1 MNRKAIL
8 STVAVFSLLALGSAQ
23 NKANRPSPPAQA
35 STTINGKSVTID
47 YSRPSAK
54 GRKVFGGIV
63 PWGQVW
69 RTGANEATTLKT
81 ATDLNINGTKVPAGT
96 YTLFTLP
103 AESGWKLIV
112 SKETGQWGTDY
123 KPANDL
129 ARIDVKSEKTKAP
142 VEQFTMRFEG
152 SNLIMEWENTRVWA
166 DFNAKK

>member
-8 STVAVFSLLALGSAQ
+8 STVAVFSLIALGSAQ

-81 ATDLNINGTKVPAGT
+81 AADLNINGTKVPAGT

-103 AESGWKLIV
+103 SENGWKLIV

-123 KPANDL
+123 KQANDL
-129 ARIDVKSEKTKAP
+129 SRIDIKSEKTDKP

-152 SNLIMEWENTRVWA
+152 SKLIMEWENTRVWA
-166 DFNAKK
+166 DFNSK

>member
-8 STVAVFSLLALGSAQ
+8 STVAVFSLIALGAAQ
-23 NKANRPSPPAQA
+23 NKANRPSPPAQD

-63 PWGQVW
+63 PRGQVW

-81 ATDLNINGTKVPAGT
+81 AADLNINGTKVPAGT

-103 AESGWKLIV
+103 SESGWKLIV

-129 ARIDVKSEKTKAP
+129 ARIDVKSEKIDKP

-152 SNLIMEWENTRVWA
+152 SKLIMEWENTRVWA
-166 DFNAKK
+166 DFNSK